1 MINKKVEELMTSP
14 AITIEDNV
22 SIKEAIEVMKNKKI
36 GFLPITKKNV
46 IIGVVT
52 DRDILIRGVGKYKLN
67 AKIRNIMTS
76 GEIHFVSPSD
86 MLEDAA
92 KIMSKNKI
100 RRLVV
105 LNDGYVVGILTSKCL
120 LKEHTLIPYIIDTYE
135 ENTTLPGYQIYNN
148 ANPHDSIKAPDYPL

>member
-22 SIKEAIEVMKNKKI
+22 SIKEAIKVMETKKI
-36 GFLPITKKNV
+36 GFLPVTKKNV

-67 AKIRNIMTS
+67 AKIGNIITS
-76 GEIHFVSPSD
+76 GEIHFVAPGD
-86 MLEDAA
+86 KLEYAA
-92 KIMSKNKI
+92 KTMSKNKI

-105 LNDGYVVGILTSKCL
+105 LNDGNVVGVLTSKNL
-120 LKEHTLIPYIIDTYE
+120 LKEQALIPYIIDTYE
-135 ENTTLPGYQIYNN
+135 ESTILPNYQIYNN
-148 ANPHDSIKAPDYPL
+148 TNPHDSIKTPDYPL